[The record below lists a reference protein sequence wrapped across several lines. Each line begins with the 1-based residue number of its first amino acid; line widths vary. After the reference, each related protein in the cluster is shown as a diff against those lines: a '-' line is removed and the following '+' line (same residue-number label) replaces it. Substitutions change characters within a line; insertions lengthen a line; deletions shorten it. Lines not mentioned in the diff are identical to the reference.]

1 MTDKDSGSG
10 RKTHP
15 GLQLDLPGA
24 TSAWYEIPGF
34 PGLYHRD
41 YPTPVGGIGE
51 ASEQQARDAAQNDSM
66 PLKAVRIPD
75 SMLDR
80 RRSEAMDA
88 RRAEAGFP
96 SREEEE

>member
-1 MTDKDSGSG
+1 MTKDTESGP

-15 GLQLDLPGA
+15 GLQLDMPGA
-24 TSAWYEIPGF
+24 TSAWYEIPNF
-34 PGLYHRD
+34 PGLYHKD

-51 ASEQQARDAAQNDSM
+51 ATEQQAKDAAANESM
-66 PLKAVRIPD
+66 PLKTVRIPD

-80 RRSEAMDA
+80 RRSEAMEA
-88 RRAEAGFP
+88 RRLEAGFP